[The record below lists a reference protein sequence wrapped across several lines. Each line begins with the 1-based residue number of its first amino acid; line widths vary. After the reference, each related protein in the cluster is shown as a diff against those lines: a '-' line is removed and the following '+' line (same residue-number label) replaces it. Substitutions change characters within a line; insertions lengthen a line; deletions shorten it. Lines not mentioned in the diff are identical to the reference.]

1 MEFIIKT
8 LRTLFFSLDKV
19 IYGLIDDVY
28 GLLLQLTRTSVFT
41 QESIHQFAER
51 VYALVGIF
59 MLFKVTV
66 SLVNYVLNPD
76 DFADKEKGLGSIVK
90 HVILSLVM
98 IVLVPYI
105 FNEAFEL
112 QSIILEE
119 NTIMNLIFGSPSERE
134 LNISNSSYTESAGQ
148 KIQFT
153 IMYAFAQP
161 NYDDFFNDAE
171 YDLADCKVTYKEDE
185 DGNYTFRKTPVFD
198 NVSSEDSNFIYS
210 LNESCW
216 GVYDPNTDTYV
227 ENGENGQLL
236 AAFKSIDSGD
246 VVYQNYAQGVAQQ
259 SFNMFFRQDV
269 ILAKEADGPRYFVDY
284 KMGLSTAVG
293 VGTLY
298 LLLMFC
304 IDIALRSVKLGFL
317 QMIAPIPIL
326 SYCDPKSGKDGMF
339 KKWTTMCVKTYLDLF
354 IRLFALYFG
363 IYAITLIGKFRDVAT
378 GEIVSGWLVSIFMI
392 IGILI
397 FAKKLP
403 EILKE
408 SLGLD
413 GGTFKD
419 FKLNPLKRIEEDAL
433 GGKRITGAVA
443 GTAMGVAGMMTGA
456 GFGRGLSGAWHG
468 IKDGK
473 GWSETLKNQRDK
485 NAAMRTARLNG
496 STFGGRLHAGL
507 SNTLGTR
514 GEMGQIEKD
523 KKRLQTRI
531 DEVKAEKERAEA
543 NIAPSKTTISRGEAT
558 ASAISALQDRA
569 YNKLLEGKGI
579 AGAEYQRRM
588 REQEKLKT
596 RADALAARA
605 GQTGNAGDLAAAE
618 AAAEVLKQTQQ
629 NDDKWAHSTGR
640 DALLD
645 EFLSGTTDDDKYRDL
660 YAAYQNAA
668 GTSGHVVQSTAS
680 TLDNQNTQI
689 AHDVQTIRT
698 RIAGDERQIADYDD
712 QIKVY
717 NDKMQDI
724 SRRESVAKANQDAI
738 K

>member
-1 MEFIIKT
+1 MEFVMNTI
-8 LRTLFFSLDKV
+8 RTLFFALDKI
-19 IYGLIDDVY
+19 IYGFIDDVY

-198 NVSSEDSNFIYS
+198 NVASEDSNFIYA

-259 SFNMFFRQDV
+259 SFNMFFRRDV
-269 ILAKEADGPRYFVDY
+269 ILAKEADGSRYFVDY
-284 KMGLSTAVG
+284 KMGFSTAVG

-304 IDIALRSVKLGFL
+304 IDIALRSIKLGFL

-326 SYCDPKSGKDGMF
+326 SYCDPKSGKDGLF
-339 KKWTTMCVKTYLDLF
+339 KKWTELCVKTYLDLF

-363 IYAITLIGKFRDVAT
+363 IYVITLIGKFRDVAT
-378 GEIVSGWLVSIFMI
+378 GEIVSNWYVSIFMI
-392 IGILI
+392 IGMLI
-397 FAKKLP
+397 FVKQLP
-403 EILKE
+403 KILSE
-408 SLGLD
+408 QLGLS

-419 FKLNPLKRIEEDAL
+419 FKLNPLKRIENDAL
-433 GGKRITGAVA
+433 GGKAIAGVGKRAVGVVGGVGAGVLGMGAGLVTGQGIHRSSLGKAIVGGFKGDKFGKNFANSYGAGRERHKQLQEMRADGVSRGDVFREKAYNAFHGQSRAEQVKGVSEGLKAIQDQYKSYEQTAAGVDAVA
-443 GTAMGVAGMMTGA
+443 KE
-456 GFGRGLSGAWHG
+456 F
-468 IKDGK
+468 
-473 GWSETLKNQRDK
+473 DK
-485 NAAMRTARLNG
+485 
-496 STFGGRLHAGL
+496 
-507 SNTLGTR
+507 
-514 GEMGQIEKD
+514 
-523 KKRLQTRI
+523 
-531 DEVKAEKERAEA
+531 
-543 NIAPSKTTISRGEAT
+543 
-558 ASAISALQDRA
+558 
-569 YNKLLEGKGI
+569 
-579 AGAEYQRRM
+579 RR
-588 REQEKLKT
+588 K
-596 RADALAARA
+596 
-605 GQTGNAGDLAAAE
+605 AAE
-618 AAAEVLKQTQQ
+618 AAGDYAETQKWSKAFDERLKQIAANNGRVV
-629 NDDKWAHSTGR
+629 NDMNGVNIAATVNTD
-640 DALLD
+640 
-645 EFLSGTTDDDKYRDL
+645 GTL
-660 YAAYQNAA
+660 NVSNAYYERNAGSVDSNAA
-668 GTSGHVVQSTAS
+668 LKNIASNMDSLAEAMNKQGQGIEGYQKITVNTATNIKNVKNQAQGSQQSIDTNA
-680 TLDNQNTQI
+680 
-689 AHDVQTIRT
+689 
-698 RIAGDERQIADYDD
+698 
-712 QIKVY
+712 
-717 NDKMQDI
+717 
-724 SRRESVAKANQDAI
+724 ANQKFTDRA
-738 K
+738 KYAGQSKK

>member
-28 GLLLQLTRTSVFT
+28 GLLLQLTRTSVFS
-41 QESIHQFAER
+41 QETIHQFAER
-51 VYALVGIF
+51 IYALVGIF
-59 MLFKVTV
+59 MLFKVTI

-76 DFADKEKGLGSIVK
+76 DFTDKEKGLGSIVK

-119 NTIMNLIFGSPSERE
+119 NTIMNLVFGSPSSRE
-134 LNISNSSYTESAGQ
+134 LNISNSSYAESAGQ

-153 IMYAFAQP
+153 IMYAFTQP

-171 YDLADCKVTYKEDE
+171 YDLADCKHTYVEDT

-198 NVSSEDSNFIYS
+198 NVASEDSNFIYA

-227 ENGENGQLL
+227 EDGENGQLL
-236 AAFKSIDSGD
+236 GAFKSIDSGD

-269 ILAKEADGPRYFVDY
+269 ILAKEADGSRYFVDY
-284 KMGLSTAVG
+284 KMGISTAVG

-304 IDIALRSVKLGFL
+304 IDIAVRSVKLGFL

-363 IYAITLIGKFRDVAT
+363 IYVITLIGTFRDVAT

-397 FAKKLP
+397 FVKKLP
-403 EILKE
+403 DILKE

-433 GGKRITGAVA
+433 GGKAIAGVGKKAVGVVGGVGAGALAMGAGLVTGQGIHRSSLGKAIVGGFKGDKFGKNFANSYGAGRERHKQLQEMSADGVSRGDVFKEKAYNAFHGQSRAEQIKGVSEGLKAIQDKYKSYEQTAAGVDAVA
-443 GTAMGVAGMMTGA
+443 KE
-456 GFGRGLSGAWHG
+456 L
-468 IKDGK
+468 
-473 GWSETLKNQRDK
+473 DK
-485 NAAMRTARLNG
+485 
-496 STFGGRLHAGL
+496 
-507 SNTLGTR
+507 
-514 GEMGQIEKD
+514 
-523 KKRLQTRI
+523 
-531 DEVKAEKERAEA
+531 
-543 NIAPSKTTISRGEAT
+543 
-558 ASAISALQDRA
+558 
-569 YNKLLEGKGI
+569 
-579 AGAEYQRRM
+579 RR
-588 REQEKLKT
+588 K
-596 RADALAARA
+596 
-605 GQTGNAGDLAAAE
+605 AAE
-618 AAAEVLKQTQQ
+618 AAGDYAETK
-629 NDDKWAHSTGR
+629 KWADAFDQRVKEIAHNGGKVANAKGTDATGHEVASYTIDTATGTYTMTNGLTGVNQDNDALKNIASSMENLATAMNNQGSKIAGYSEIDLDIDPSTGTFR
-640 DALLD
+640 NIKSVKNQAQGSQQSVDTNAINQ
-645 EFLSGTTDDDKYRDL
+645 GYTDRAKY
-660 YAAYQNAA
+660 A
-668 GTSGHVVQSTAS
+668 GQS
-680 TLDNQNTQI
+680 
-689 AHDVQTIRT
+689 
-698 RIAGDERQIADYDD
+698 
-712 QIKVY
+712 K
-717 NDKMQDI
+717 K
-724 SRRESVAKANQDAI
+724 
-738 K
+738 

>member
-28 GLLLQLTRTSVFT
+28 GLLLQLTRTSVFSE
-41 QESIHQFAER
+41 ESIHQFAER
-51 VYALVGIF
+51 IYALVGIF

-76 DFADKEKGLGSIVK
+76 DFTDKEKGLGSIVK

-98 IVLVPYI
+98 VVLVPYI

-119 NTIMNLIFGSPSERE
+119 NTIMNLIFGSPSERQ

-161 NYDDFFNDAE
+161 NYDDFFNDSK
-171 YDLADCKVTYKEDE
+171 YDLADCRHTYIEDKE
-185 DGNYTFRKTPVFD
+185 GNYTFRKTPVFD
-198 NVSSEDSNFIYS
+198 NVASEDSNFIYA

-216 GVYDPNTDTYV
+216 GVYDPNTDTYI

-269 ILAKEADGPRYFVDY
+269 ILAKEEDGSRYFVDY
-284 KMGLSTAVG
+284 KMGISTAVG

-298 LLLMFC
+298 LFLMFC
-304 IDIALRSVKLGFL
+304 IDIAIRSVKLGFL

-363 IYAITLIGKFRDVAT
+363 IYVITLIGRFRDVAT
-378 GEIVSGWLVSIFMI
+378 GEVVSGWLVSIFMI

-397 FAKKLP
+397 FVKKLP
-403 EILKE
+403 DILKE

-433 GGKRITGAVA
+433 GGKAIAGVGKKAVGVVGGVGAGA
-443 GTAMGVAGMMTGA
+443 LAMGAGLVTGQGIHRSTLGKAIAGGFKGDKFGKNFANSYGA
-456 GFGRGLSGAWHG
+456 GRERHKQLQEMHA
-468 IKDGK
+468 DG
-473 GWSETLKNQRDK
+473 
-485 NAAMRTARLNG
+485 
-496 STFGGRLHAGL
+496 
-507 SNTLGTR
+507 
-514 GEMGQIEKD
+514 
-523 KKRLQTRI
+523 
-531 DEVKAEKERAEA
+531 V
-543 NIAPSKTTISRGEAT
+543 SRGDVFREK
-558 ASAISALQDRA
+558 A
-569 YNKLLEGKGI
+569 YNAFHG
-579 AGAEYQRRM
+579 QS
-588 REQEKLKT
+588 
-596 RADALAARA
+596 RADQVKGVSEGLKAIQDQYKSYEQTAAGVDAIAKEFDKRRK
-605 GQTGNAGDLAAAE
+605 AAE
-618 AAAEVLKQTQQ
+618 AAGDYAETKKWSTAFDERLKQIAANHGTVIAEMD
-629 NDDKWAHSTGR
+629 NRFDISTTV
-640 DALLD
+640 DANG
-645 EFLSGTTDDDKYRDL
+645 EFTSTAAADIATNTRRTDD
-660 YAAYQNAA
+660 NAA
-668 GTSGHVVQSTAS
+668 
-680 TLDNQNTQI
+680 LKN
-689 AHDVQTIRT
+689 
-698 RIAGDERQIADYDD
+698 IADNMDSLAAAMNKQGKNIEGY
-712 QIKVY
+712 QAISANTATNIKNV
-717 NDKMQDI
+717 K
-724 SRRESVAKANQDAI
+724 NQAQGSQQSIDTNATNQGYTDRN
-738 K
+738 KYAGQSKK

>member
-28 GLLLQLTRTSVFT
+28 GLLLQLTRTSVFS
-41 QESIHQFAER
+41 QETIHQFAER
-51 VYALVGIF
+51 IYALVGIF
-59 MLFKVTV
+59 MLFKVTI

-76 DFADKEKGLGSIVK
+76 DFTDKEKGLGSIVK

-119 NTIMNLIFGSPSERE
+119 NTIMNLVFGSPSSRE
-134 LNISNSSYTESAGQ
+134 LNISNSSYAESAGQ

-153 IMYAFAQP
+153 IMYAFTQP

-171 YDLADCKVTYKEDE
+171 YDLADCKHTYVEDT

-198 NVSSEDSNFIYS
+198 NVASEDSNFIYA

-227 ENGENGQLL
+227 EDGENGQLL
-236 AAFKSIDSGD
+236 GAFKSIDSGD

-269 ILAKEADGPRYFVDY
+269 ILAKEADGSRYFVDY
-284 KMGLSTAVG
+284 KMGISTAVG

-304 IDIALRSVKLGFL
+304 IDIAVRSVKLGFL

-363 IYAITLIGKFRDVAT
+363 IYVITLIGRFRDVAT

-397 FAKKLP
+397 FVKKLP
-403 EILKE
+403 DILKE

-433 GGKRITGAVA
+433 GGKAIAGVGKKAVGVVGGVGAGALAMGAGLVTGQGIHRSSLGKAIVGGFKGDKFGKNFANSYGAGRERHKQLQEMSADGVSRGDVFKEKAYNAFHGQSRAEQIKGVSEGLKAIQDQYKSYEQTAAGVDAVA
-443 GTAMGVAGMMTGA
+443 KE
-456 GFGRGLSGAWHG
+456 F
-468 IKDGK
+468 
-473 GWSETLKNQRDK
+473 DK
-485 NAAMRTARLNG
+485 
-496 STFGGRLHAGL
+496 
-507 SNTLGTR
+507 
-514 GEMGQIEKD
+514 
-523 KKRLQTRI
+523 
-531 DEVKAEKERAEA
+531 
-543 NIAPSKTTISRGEAT
+543 
-558 ASAISALQDRA
+558 
-569 YNKLLEGKGI
+569 
-579 AGAEYQRRM
+579 RR
-588 REQEKLKT
+588 K
-596 RADALAARA
+596 
-605 GQTGNAGDLAAAE
+605 AAE
-618 AAAEVLKQTQQ
+618 AAGDYDETKKWSTAFDERLKQIAANAGQVV
-629 NDDKWAHSTGR
+629 NSM
-640 DALLD
+640 DANFNIAATVKAD
-645 EFLSGTTDDDKYRDL
+645 GTLKD
-660 YAAYQNAA
+660 NAA
-668 GTSGHVVQSTAS
+668 ADYAS
-680 TLDNQNTQI
+680 NARSISNNAALKNI
-689 AHDVQTIRT
+689 ASNMDTIAAAMNKQGKN
-698 RIAGDERQIADYDD
+698 IAGYQEITADTVTN
-712 QIKVY
+712 IKDV
-717 NDKMQDI
+717 K
-724 SRRESVAKANQDAI
+724 NQAQGSQQSIDTNVINQGYTDRNKYAGQS
-738 K
+738 KK

>member
-28 GLLLQLTRTSVFT
+28 GLLLQLTRTSVFS
-41 QESIHQFAER
+41 QETIHQFAER
-51 VYALVGIF
+51 IYALVGIF

-76 DFADKEKGLGSIVK
+76 DFTDKEKGLGSIVK

-119 NTIMNLIFGSPSERE
+119 NTIMNLVFGSSSERK
-134 LNISNSSYTESAGQ
+134 LNISNSSYAESAGQ

-153 IMYAFAQP
+153 IMYAFTQP

-171 YDLADCKVTYKEDE
+171 YDLSDCKHTYVEDT

-198 NVSSEDSNFIYS
+198 NVASEDSNFIYA

-227 ENGENGQLL
+227 EDGENGQLL
-236 AAFKSIDSGD
+236 GAFKSIDSGD

-269 ILAKEADGPRYFVDY
+269 ILAKEADGSRYFVDY
-284 KMGLSTAVG
+284 KMGISTAVG

-304 IDIALRSVKLGFL
+304 IDIAVRSVKLGFL

-363 IYAITLIGKFRDVAT
+363 IYVITLIGRFRDVAT

-397 FAKKLP
+397 FVKKLP
-403 EILKE
+403 DILKE

-433 GGKRITGAVA
+433 GGKAIAGVGKKAVGVVGGVGAGA
-443 GTAMGVAGMMTGA
+443 LAMGA
-456 GFGRGLSGAWHG
+456 GFVTGQGIHRSSLGKAIVGGFKGDKFGKNFANSYGAGRERHKQLQEMHADGVSRGDVFKEKAYNAFHG
-468 IKDGK
+468 Q
-473 GWSETLKNQRDK
+473 S
-485 NAAMRTARLNG
+485 
-496 STFGGRLHAGL
+496 
-507 SNTLGTR
+507 
-514 GEMGQIEKD
+514 
-523 KKRLQTRI
+523 
-531 DEVKAEKERAEA
+531 RAEQVKSVSEGLKA
-543 NIAPSKTTISRGEAT
+543 IQDQYKSYEQT
-558 ASAISALQDRA
+558 A
-569 YNKLLEGKGI
+569 
-579 AGAEYQRRM
+579 AGVDAVAKEFDKRR
-588 REQEKLKT
+588 K
-596 RADALAARA
+596 
-605 GQTGNAGDLAAAE
+605 AAE
-618 AAAEVLKQTQQ
+618 AAGDYDETKKWSTAFDERLKQIAANNGKVVNNMNAGFNIATSV
-629 NDDKWAHSTGR
+629 NAD
-640 DALLD
+640 
-645 EFLSGTTDDDKYRDL
+645 GTL
-660 YAAYQNAA
+660 NVSSAGYARNASSVDNNAA
-668 GTSGHVVQSTAS
+668 LQNIAS
-680 TLDNQNTQI
+680 NMDSLADAMNKQGKN
-689 AHDVQTIRT
+689 
-698 RIAGDERQIADYDD
+698 IAGYQEITANTATN
-712 QIKVY
+712 IKNVK
-717 NDKMQDI
+717 NQAQGSQQSIDTN
-724 SRRESVAKANQDAI
+724 AANQKYSDRNKYAGQS
-738 K
+738 KK

>member
-41 QESIHQFAER
+41 EESIHQFSER

-59 MLFKVTV
+59 MLFKVTI

-76 DFADKEKGLGSIVK
+76 DFTDKEKGLGSIVK

-119 NTIMNLIFGSPSERE
+119 NTIMNLIFGSPSARE
-134 LNISNSSYTESAGQ
+134 PNLQASNSSYAESAGQ

-171 YDLADCKVTYKEDE
+171 HDLADCKHTYAEDA

-198 NVSSEDSNFIYS
+198 NVASEDSNFIYA

-216 GVYDPNTDTYV
+216 GVYDPNTDIYV
-227 ENGENGQLL
+227 EDGENGRLL
-236 AAFKSIDSGD
+236 GAFKSIDSGD

-269 ILAKEADGPRYFVDY
+269 ILAKEADGSRYFVDY
-284 KMGLSTAVG
+284 KMGISTAVG

-304 IDIALRSVKLGFL
+304 IDIAIRSVKIGFL

-339 KKWTTMCVKTYLDLF
+339 KKWTSMCVKTYLDLF

-363 IYAITLIGKFRDVAT
+363 IYVITLIGTFRDVST
-378 GEIVSGWLVSIFMI
+378 GEVVSGWLVSIFMI
-392 IGILI
+392 VGILI
-397 FAKKLP
+397 FVKKLP

-408 SLGLD
+408 TLGLE

-419 FKLNPLKRIEEDAL
+419 FKLNPLKRLENDMLGAKQIAGVGAAGLAGAAAFGSNLASGVANKKGLFGKTFGAL
-433 GGKRITGAVA
+433 GSAIAGGTSASVRGLGGAAKGEKFGKNFSNSYSAAMKNKQARADRLDDGVKWGEMMSSKMRQTMGIHTKGEAVKAANDKLKAIQDSYKSMESAAIGNDTGNFSATIGGAARTFAGIKDLEKFAQEVRKTTINRESYATDQDYLDAVQAHNQTLKEIDDAKDARLNSLAA
-443 GTAMGVAGMMTGA
+443 GTASTGDAATDAAITGNYAQMRKMAQEVNSITSSIDSNIADINIAAGSTAKSINGQSKGITQQVAGSIDAQHAQTVDQYGA
-456 GFGRGLSGAWHG
+456 
-468 IKDGK
+468 KK
-473 GWSETLKNQRDK
+473 GQK
-485 NAAMRTARLNG
+485 
-496 STFGGRLHAGL
+496 
-507 SNTLGTR
+507 
-514 GEMGQIEKD
+514 
-523 KKRLQTRI
+523 
-531 DEVKAEKERAEA
+531 
-543 NIAPSKTTISRGEAT
+543 
-558 ASAISALQDRA
+558 
-569 YNKLLEGKGI
+569 
-579 AGAEYQRRM
+579 
-588 REQEKLKT
+588 
-596 RADALAARA
+596 
-605 GQTGNAGDLAAAE
+605 
-618 AAAEVLKQTQQ
+618 
-629 NDDKWAHSTGR
+629 
-640 DALLD
+640 
-645 EFLSGTTDDDKYRDL
+645 
-660 YAAYQNAA
+660 
-668 GTSGHVVQSTAS
+668 
-680 TLDNQNTQI
+680 
-689 AHDVQTIRT
+689 
-698 RIAGDERQIADYDD
+698 
-712 QIKVY
+712 
-717 NDKMQDI
+717 
-724 SRRESVAKANQDAI
+724 
-738 K
+738 

>member
-28 GLLLQLTRTSVFT
+28 GLLLQLTRTSVFS
-41 QESIHQFAER
+41 QETIHQFAER
-51 VYALVGIF
+51 IYALVGIF

-76 DFADKEKGLGSIVK
+76 DFTDKEKGLGSIVK

-119 NTIMNLIFGSPSERE
+119 NTIMNLVFGSSSERK
-134 LNISNSSYTESAGQ
+134 LNISNSSYAESAGQ

-153 IMYAFAQP
+153 IMYAFTQP

-171 YDLADCKVTYKEDE
+171 YDLSDCKHTYVEDT

-198 NVSSEDSNFIYS
+198 NVASEDSNFIYA

-227 ENGENGQLL
+227 EDGENGQLL
-236 AAFKSIDSGD
+236 GAFKSIDSGD

-269 ILAKEADGPRYFVDY
+269 ILAKEADGSRYFVDY
-284 KMGLSTAVG
+284 KMGISTAVG

-304 IDIALRSVKLGFL
+304 IDIAVRSVKLGFL

-363 IYAITLIGKFRDVAT
+363 IYVITLIGRFRDVAT

-397 FAKKLP
+397 FVKKLP
-403 EILKE
+403 DILKE

-433 GGKRITGAVA
+433 GGKAIAGVGKKAVGVVGGVGAGA
-443 GTAMGVAGMMTGA
+443 LAMGA
-456 GFGRGLSGAWHG
+456 GFVTGQGIHRSSLGKAIVGGFKGDKFGKNFANSYGAGRERHKQLQEMHADGVSRGDVFKEKAYNAFHG
-468 IKDGK
+468 Q
-473 GWSETLKNQRDK
+473 S
-485 NAAMRTARLNG
+485 
-496 STFGGRLHAGL
+496 
-507 SNTLGTR
+507 
-514 GEMGQIEKD
+514 
-523 KKRLQTRI
+523 
-531 DEVKAEKERAEA
+531 RAEQVKSVSEGLKA
-543 NIAPSKTTISRGEAT
+543 IQDQYKSYEQT
-558 ASAISALQDRA
+558 A
-569 YNKLLEGKGI
+569 
-579 AGAEYQRRM
+579 AGVDAVAKEFDKRR
-588 REQEKLKT
+588 K
-596 RADALAARA
+596 
-605 GQTGNAGDLAAAE
+605 AAE
-618 AAAEVLKQTQQ
+618 AAGDYDETKKWSTAFDERLKQIAANNGKVVNNMNAGFNIATSV
-629 NDDKWAHSTGR
+629 NAD
-640 DALLD
+640 
-645 EFLSGTTDDDKYRDL
+645 GTL
-660 YAAYQNAA
+660 NVSSAGYARNASSVDNNAA
-668 GTSGHVVQSTAS
+668 LQNIAS
-680 TLDNQNTQI
+680 NKQGKN
-689 AHDVQTIRT
+689 
-698 RIAGDERQIADYDD
+698 IAGYQEITANTATN
-712 QIKVY
+712 IKNVK
-717 NDKMQDI
+717 NQAQGSQQSIDTN
-724 SRRESVAKANQDAI
+724 AANQKYSDRNKYAGQS
-738 K
+738 KK

>member
-28 GLLLQLTRTSVFT
+28 GLLLQLTRTSVFSE
-41 QESIHQFAER
+41 ESIHQFAER
-51 VYALVGIF
+51 IYALVGIF

-76 DFADKEKGLGSIVK
+76 DFTDKEKGLGSIVK

-98 IVLVPYI
+98 VVLVPYI

-119 NTIMNLIFGSPSERE
+119 NTIMNLIFGSPSERQ

-161 NYDDFFNDAE
+161 NYDDFFNDSK
-171 YDLADCKVTYKEDE
+171 YDLADCRHTYIEDKE
-185 DGNYTFRKTPVFD
+185 GNYTFRKTPVFD
-198 NVSSEDSNFIYS
+198 NVASEDSNFIYA

-216 GVYDPNTDTYV
+216 GVYDPNTDTYI

-269 ILAKEADGPRYFVDY
+269 ILAKEEDGSRYFVDY
-284 KMGLSTAVG
+284 KMGISTAVG

-298 LLLMFC
+298 LFLMFC
-304 IDIALRSVKLGFL
+304 IDIAIRSVKLGFL

-363 IYAITLIGKFRDVAT
+363 IYVITLIGRFRDVAT
-378 GEIVSGWLVSIFMI
+378 GEVVSGWLVSIFMI

-397 FAKKLP
+397 FVKKLP
-403 EILKE
+403 DILKE

-419 FKLNPLKRIEEDAL
+419 FKFNPLKRIEEDAL
-433 GGKRITGAVA
+433 GGKAIAGVGKKAVGVVGGVGAGA
-443 GTAMGVAGMMTGA
+443 LAMGAGLVTGQGIHRSTLGKAIAGGFKGDKFGKNFANSYGA
-456 GFGRGLSGAWHG
+456 GRERHKQLQEMHA
-468 IKDGK
+468 DG
-473 GWSETLKNQRDK
+473 
-485 NAAMRTARLNG
+485 
-496 STFGGRLHAGL
+496 
-507 SNTLGTR
+507 
-514 GEMGQIEKD
+514 
-523 KKRLQTRI
+523 
-531 DEVKAEKERAEA
+531 V
-543 NIAPSKTTISRGEAT
+543 SRGDVFREK
-558 ASAISALQDRA
+558 A
-569 YNKLLEGKGI
+569 YNAFHG
-579 AGAEYQRRM
+579 QS
-588 REQEKLKT
+588 
-596 RADALAARA
+596 RADQVKGVSEGLKAIQDQYKSYEQTAAGVDAIAKEFDKRRK
-605 GQTGNAGDLAAAE
+605 AAE
-618 AAAEVLKQTQQ
+618 AAGDYAETKKWSTAFDERLKQIAANHGTVIAEMD
-629 NDDKWAHSTGR
+629 NRFDISTTV
-640 DALLD
+640 DANG
-645 EFLSGTTDDDKYRDL
+645 EFTSTAAADIATNTRRTDD
-660 YAAYQNAA
+660 NAA
-668 GTSGHVVQSTAS
+668 
-680 TLDNQNTQI
+680 LKN
-689 AHDVQTIRT
+689 
-698 RIAGDERQIADYDD
+698 IADNMDSLAAAMNKQGKNIEGY
-712 QIKVY
+712 QAISANTATNIKNV
-717 NDKMQDI
+717 K
-724 SRRESVAKANQDAI
+724 NQAQGSQQSIDTNATNQGYTDRN
-738 K
+738 KYAGQSKK

>member
-28 GLLLQLTRTSVFT
+28 GLLLQLTRTSVFSE
-41 QESIHQFAER
+41 ESIHQFAER
-51 VYALVGIF
+51 IYALVGIF

-76 DFADKEKGLGSIVK
+76 DFTDKEKGLGSIVK
-90 HVILSLVM
+90 HVILALVM
-98 IVLVPYI
+98 VVLVPYI

-119 NTIMNLIFGSPSERE
+119 NTIMNLVFGSPSERQ
-134 LNISNSSYTESAGQ
+134 LNISNSSYTETAGQ

-171 YDLADCKVTYKEDE
+171 YDLADCRNTYVTDG

-198 NVSSEDSNFIYS
+198 NVASEDSNFIYA

-216 GVYDPNTDTYV
+216 GVYDPNTDTYI

-269 ILAKEADGPRYFVDY
+269 ILAKEEDGSRYFVDY
-284 KMGLSTAVG
+284 KMGISTAVG

-298 LLLMFC
+298 LFLMFC
-304 IDIALRSVKLGFL
+304 IDIAIRSVKLGFL

-363 IYAITLIGKFRDVAT
+363 IYVITLIGRFRDVST

-397 FAKKLP
+397 FVKKLP
-403 EILKE
+403 DILKE

-433 GGKRITGAVA
+433 GGKA
-443 GTAMGVAGMMTGA
+443 
-456 GFGRGLSGAWHG
+456 
-468 IKDGK
+468 
-473 GWSETLKNQRDK
+473 
-485 NAAMRTARLNG
+485 
-496 STFGGRLHAGL
+496 
-507 SNTLGTR
+507 
-514 GEMGQIEKD
+514 
-523 KKRLQTRI
+523 
-531 DEVKAEKERAEA
+531 
-543 NIAPSKTTISRGEAT
+543 
-558 ASAISALQDRA
+558 
-569 YNKLLEGKGI
+569 I
-579 AGAEYQRRM
+579 AGAGKKAVGVVGGVGAGALAMGAGLVTGQGIHRSSLGKAIVGGFKGDKFGKNFANSYSAG
-588 REQEKLKT
+588 RERHKQLQEMHADGVSRGDVFREKAYNAFHGQS
-596 RADALAARA
+596 RADQVKGVSEGLKAIQDQYKSYEQTAAGVDAIAKELDKRRK
-605 GQTGNAGDLAAAE
+605 AAE
-618 AAAEVLKQTQQ
+618 AAGNYAETK
-629 NDDKWAHSTGR
+629 KWSDAFDSRVKEIARNGGKVASATGR
-640 DALLD
+640 DAHGRSVASYTID
-645 EFLSGTTDDDKYRDL
+645 E
-660 YAAYQNAA
+660 AA
-668 GTSGHVVQSTAS
+668 GTYALTANL
-680 TLDNQNTQI
+680 TGVDKNNDALQNI
-689 AHDVQTIRT
+689 ASNMNNLATAMNKQGSK
-698 RIAGDERQIADYDD
+698 IAGYSEIDLNIDPRTGTFKD
-712 QIKVY
+712 IK
-717 NDKMQDI
+717 
-724 SRRESVAKANQDAI
+724 AI
-738 K
+738 KNQAQGSQQSIDTNAINQGYTDRAKYAGQSKK

>member
-28 GLLLQLTRTSVFT
+28 GLLLQLTRTSVFS
-41 QESIHQFAER
+41 QETIHQFAER
-51 VYALVGIF
+51 IYALVGIF

-76 DFADKEKGLGSIVK
+76 DFTDKEKGLGSIVK

-119 NTIMNLIFGSPSERE
+119 NTIMNLVFGSPSERK
-134 LNISNSSYTESAGQ
+134 LNISNSSYAESAGQ

-153 IMYAFAQP
+153 IMYAFTQP

-171 YDLADCKVTYKEDE
+171 YDLSDCKHTYVEDT

-198 NVSSEDSNFIYS
+198 NVASEDSNFIYA

-227 ENGENGQLL
+227 EDGENGQLL
-236 AAFKSIDSGD
+236 GAFKSIDSGD

-269 ILAKEADGPRYFVDY
+269 ILAKEADGSRYFVDY
-284 KMGLSTAVG
+284 KMGISTAVG

-304 IDIALRSVKLGFL
+304 IDIAVRSVKLGFL

-363 IYAITLIGKFRDVAT
+363 IYVITLIGRFRDVAT

-397 FAKKLP
+397 FVKKLP
-403 EILKE
+403 DILKE

-433 GGKRITGAVA
+433 GGKAIAGVGKKAVGVVGGVGAGA
-443 GTAMGVAGMMTGA
+443 LAMGA
-456 GFGRGLSGAWHG
+456 GFVTGQGIHRSSLGKAIVGGFKGDKFGKNFANSYGAGRERHKQLQEMHADGVSRGDVFKEKAYNAFHG
-468 IKDGK
+468 Q
-473 GWSETLKNQRDK
+473 S
-485 NAAMRTARLNG
+485 
-496 STFGGRLHAGL
+496 
-507 SNTLGTR
+507 
-514 GEMGQIEKD
+514 
-523 KKRLQTRI
+523 
-531 DEVKAEKERAEA
+531 RAEQVKSVSEGLKA
-543 NIAPSKTTISRGEAT
+543 IQDQYKSYEQT
-558 ASAISALQDRA
+558 A
-569 YNKLLEGKGI
+569 
-579 AGAEYQRRM
+579 AGVDAVAKEFDKRR
-588 REQEKLKT
+588 K
-596 RADALAARA
+596 
-605 GQTGNAGDLAAAE
+605 AAE
-618 AAAEVLKQTQQ
+618 AAGDYDETKKWSTAFDERLKQIAANNGKVVNNMNAGFNIATSV
-629 NDDKWAHSTGR
+629 NAD
-640 DALLD
+640 
-645 EFLSGTTDDDKYRDL
+645 GTL
-660 YAAYQNAA
+660 NVSSAGYARNASSVDNNAA
-668 GTSGHVVQSTAS
+668 LQNIAS
-680 TLDNQNTQI
+680 NMDSLADAMNKQGKN
-689 AHDVQTIRT
+689 
-698 RIAGDERQIADYDD
+698 IAGYQEITANTATN
-712 QIKVY
+712 IKNVK
-717 NDKMQDI
+717 NQAQGSQQSIDTN
-724 SRRESVAKANQDAI
+724 AANQKYSDRNKYAGQS
-738 K
+738 KK

>member
-28 GLLLQLTRTSVFT
+28 GLLLQLTRTSVFS
-41 QESIHQFAER
+41 QETIHQFAER
-51 VYALVGIF
+51 IYALVGIF

-76 DFADKEKGLGSIVK
+76 DFTDKEKGLGSIVK

-119 NTIMNLIFGSPSERE
+119 NTIMNLVFGSPSERK
-134 LNISNSSYTESAGQ
+134 LNISNSSYAESAGQ

-153 IMYAFAQP
+153 IMYAFTQP

-171 YDLADCKVTYKEDE
+171 YDLSDCKHTYVEDT

-198 NVSSEDSNFIYS
+198 NVASEDSNFIYA

-227 ENGENGQLL
+227 EDGENGQLL
-236 AAFKSIDSGD
+236 GAFKSIDSGD

-269 ILAKEADGPRYFVDY
+269 ILAKEADGSRYFVDY
-284 KMGLSTAVG
+284 KMGISTAVG

-304 IDIALRSVKLGFL
+304 IDIAVRSVKLGFL

-363 IYAITLIGKFRDVAT
+363 IYVITLIGRFRDVAT

-397 FAKKLP
+397 FVKKLP
-403 EILKE
+403 DILKE

-433 GGKRITGAVA
+433 GGK
-443 GTAMGVAGMMTGA
+443 
-456 GFGRGLSGAWHG
+456 
-468 IKDGK
+468 
-473 GWSETLKNQRDK
+473 
-485 NAAMRTARLNG
+485 
-496 STFGGRLHAGL
+496 
-507 SNTLGTR
+507 
-514 GEMGQIEKD
+514 
-523 KKRLQTRI
+523 
-531 DEVKAEKERAEA
+531 
-543 NIAPSKTTISRGEAT
+543 
-558 ASAISALQDRA
+558 
-569 YNKLLEGKGI
+569 
-579 AGAEYQRRM
+579 
-588 REQEKLKT
+588 
-596 RADALAARA
+596 
-605 GQTGNAGDLAAAE
+605 
-618 AAAEVLKQTQQ
+618 
-629 NDDKWAHSTGR
+629 
-640 DALLD
+640 
-645 EFLSGTTDDDKYRDL
+645 
-660 YAAYQNAA
+660 
-668 GTSGHVVQSTAS
+668 
-680 TLDNQNTQI
+680 
-689 AHDVQTIRT
+689 
-698 RIAGDERQIADYDD
+698 
-712 QIKVY
+712 
-717 NDKMQDI
+717 MQ
-724 SRRESVAKANQDAI
+724 
-738 K
+738 

>member
-41 QESIHQFAER
+41 EETIHQFAER
-51 VYALVGIF
+51 IYALVGIF

-76 DFADKEKGLGSIVK
+76 DFTDKEKGLGSIVK

-98 IVLVPYI
+98 IVIVPYI

-119 NTIMNLIFGSPSERE
+119 NTIMNLVFGSPSERN
-134 LNISNSSYTESAGQ
+134 LNISNSSYAESAGQ

-171 YDLADCKVTYKEDE
+171 YDLVDCKHTYVEDA

-198 NVSSEDSNFIYS
+198 NVASEDSNFIYA

-227 ENGENGQLL
+227 EDGENGQLL
-236 AAFKSIDSGD
+236 GAFKSIDSGD

-269 ILAKEADGPRYFVDY
+269 VLAKEADGPRYFVDY
-284 KMGLSTAVG
+284 KMGISTAVG

-298 LLLMFC
+298 LFLMFC
-304 IDIALRSVKLGFL
+304 IDIAVRSVKLGFL

-339 KKWTTMCVKTYLDLF
+339 KKWTSMCVKTYLDLF

-363 IYAITLIGKFRDVAT
+363 IYVITLIGRFRDVAT
-378 GEIVSGWLVSIFMI
+378 GEVVSGWLVSIFMI

-397 FAKKLP
+397 FVKKLP
-403 EILKE
+403 DILKE
-408 SLGLD
+408 SLGLE

-433 GGKRITGAVA
+433 GGKRLTGAVA
-443 GTAMGVAGMMTGA
+443 GAKVGFMGNKGLDRIGGLFTGA
-456 GFGRGLSGAWHG
+456 KYGL
-468 IKDGK
+468 
-473 GWSETLKNQRDK
+473 
-485 NAAMRTARLNG
+485 
-496 STFGGRLHAGL
+496 
-507 SNTLGTR
+507 
-514 GEMGQIEKD
+514 
-523 KKRLQTRI
+523 
-531 DEVKAEKERAEA
+531 V
-543 NIAPSKTTISRGEAT
+543 
-558 ASAISALQDRA
+558 
-569 YNKLLEGKGI
+569 EGKGYDEQFKRQADMNKKI
-579 AGAEYQRRM
+579 RDARLKGATRWGAAREAYGEKYGAETSSERYERMGKARKSDADFHSANLDYAKGVRNHILEDLQNKSSADIARNGTAWATAQRNLSSAQAAYQAA
-588 REQEKLKT
+588 QNSGNAAAIQSA
-596 RADALAARA
+596 ADALAAAKEQAINDVLDSRQEDGYMKA
-605 GQTGNAGDLAAAE
+605 EREKYNVRVSNNRSSAKQSKVSMLDSAVDSATLKSIKDSSQAQKNAADMDVYRYQQSTQNDIYQGNKEMAE
-618 AAAEVLKQTQQ
+618 A
-629 NDDKWAHSTGR
+629 R
-640 DALLD
+640 R
-645 EFLSGTTDDDKYRDL
+645 YR
-660 YAAYQNAA
+660 
-668 GTSGHVVQSTAS
+668 
-680 TLDNQNTQI
+680 
-689 AHDVQTIRT
+689 
-698 RIAGDERQIADYDD
+698 
-712 QIKVY
+712 K
-717 NDKMQDI
+717 
-724 SRRESVAKANQDAI
+724 
-738 K
+738 